1 MKSEPGLSTIWISAA
16 EGTLFSAAR
25 CAAVGGAAAG
35 RSGADCWALPRGT
48 AARAATPAAVLRNPR
63 RPACCFGDLGLLQL
77 AQEFFDLLRRHRRRA
92 AKHCQRKN
100 DRTHI
105 NSPRVFCTLGNRS
118 GRGWLEDRRR
128 AAENGRSERDRQRRG

>member
-25 CAAVGGAAAG
+25 CAAVGGAPAG

-63 RPACCFGDLGLLQL
+63 RPACFFCDLPIMNGSFRLADRESAPHMSGDHPLWQV
-77 AQEFFDLLRRHRRRA
+77 ERYLRPLR
-92 AKHCQRKN
+92 
-100 DRTHI
+100 
-105 NSPRVFCTLGNRS
+105 
-118 GRGWLEDRRR
+118 
-128 AAENGRSERDRQRRG
+128 